1 MTLSIITINYN
12 NRDGLQKTID
22 SVLAQTWKDFEW
34 IVIDGGS
41 TDGSRELIEQY
52 QEHFTYWCSESDKG
66 VYNAMN
72 KGIVKAIGEYL
83 LFLNSGDCLYDP
95 AVLNRVWSKE
105 HYADIISG
113 QVIQTNGQLLRTLDY
128 SITKQLFL
136 DTLDHQ
142 GTFIKRNLFQS
153 YRYSE
158 DYRIISDWIG
168 WVKWLLIEQR
178 SFEYVPIVIAIQEV
192 VGISSEKEKLEAE
205 RERAFREIF
214 GSRLA
219 EELPIVYDKL
229 EKPII
234 KRILYLETHG
244 KLLFQFLHYFTAIF
258 VKINDFFSNNTS
270 FSRYEESKK
279 R

>member
-12 NRDGLQKTID
+12 NCDWLQKTID
-22 SVLAQTWKDFEW
+22 SVLAQTWKDYEW

-52 QEHFTYWCSESDKG
+52 QEHFAYWCSEPDKG

-72 KGIVKAIGEYL
+72 KGIAKAKGEYL
-83 LFLNSGDCLYDP
+83 LFLNSGDRLYDP
-95 AVLNRVWSKE
+95 AVLSKVWSKE

-113 QVIQTNGQLLRTLDY
+113 QVIYANGHLLRTCDH
-128 SITKQLFL
+128 SIAKQLIL
-136 DTLDHQ
+136 DTLNHQ
-142 GTFIKRNLFQS
+142 GSFIKRELFQS
-153 YRYSE
+153 YKYSE
-158 DYRIISDWIG
+158 DYKIVSDWMAWIQ
-168 WVKWLLIEQR
+168 WLLFENR
-178 SFEYVPIVIAIQEV
+178 SFEYVSTIIAIQEV
-192 VGISSEKEKLEAE
+192 VGISSERSEVERE
-205 RERAFREIF
+205 RERALKEFF
-214 GSRLA
+214 GSRMA
-219 EELPIVYDKL
+219 VELPVVYAKL

-244 KLLFQFLHYFTAIF
+244 RLLFQFLHYFTAIL
-258 VKINDFFSNNTS
+258 VKIHDFFCHKTS